1 MKSFSCSC
9 LGKVFSSN
17 SLQICYFLFVRSLY
31 FFALLFTSHRS
42 PLSERLE
49 QASSC
54 EQFCSLEI
62 KINFFF
68 FFAKL
73 NLPSRVNFVQ
83 LSFNFK
89 VSNTHL
95 VTKAIDFSHKNWLSL
110 LKFFG
115 SKLDHPGL
123 QFPDSRPF

>member
-9 LGKVFSSN
+9 LGKVFLSN
-17 SLQICYFLFVRSLY
+17 SLQICFC
-31 FFALLFTSHRS
+31 
-42 PLSERLE
+42 
-49 QASSC
+49 SC

-62 KINFFF
+62 PINFFF
-68 FFAKL
+68 FLAKL

-95 VTKAIDFSHKNWLSL
+95 VTKTIDFSHKNWLSL
-110 LKFFG
+110 
-115 SKLDHPGL
+115 
-123 QFPDSRPF
+123 